1 MNIPTTTIVYLRNTV
16 KAQDLQR
23 SVLDKNI
30 LLYWLALRAA
40 SPNKKKAK
48 ELAKALRACGLDE
61 LADSVM
67 PTLLANQMFKSLEE
81 MRQDSKRKSNEDEAN
96 EGEEKEKKPSL

>member
-1 MNIPTTTIVYLRNTV
+1 MRNTV
-16 KAQDLQR
+16 KAQGLQK
-23 SVLDKNI
+23 SILDRNI

-48 ELAKALRACGLDE
+48 ELAKALKACGLDE
-61 LADSVM
+61 IAEAVM

-81 MRQDSKRKSNEDEAN
+81 MRQDSKRKSNEDEEN
-96 EGEEKEKKPSL
+96 EGEEKE